1 MCAGPYHIRA
11 IYVPRLT
18 IYCVVGTARG
28 EGCSG
33 ERPDSIET
41 LTLSFFAPTDYAAF
55 FCCAFNFAHRVRW
68 NAAIFLRAAADI
80 VCFTGAEAIGFAFA
94 TTGCDSLRAL
104 AHRARCACAIL
115 RRDAADSI
123 RPGWFALL
131 NVPEPSNDSITEIA

>member
-68 NAAIFLRAAADI
+68 NAAIFLRAAADM
-80 VCFTGAEAIGFAFA
+80 VRLTGAEPAVFAIA
-94 TTGCDSLRAL
+94 TTGCDSFRVL
-104 AHRARCACAIL
+104 AHLARCACAIF
-115 RRDAADSI
+115 RREAADMI
-123 RPGWFALL
+123 RVG
-131 NVPEPSNDSITEIA
+131 